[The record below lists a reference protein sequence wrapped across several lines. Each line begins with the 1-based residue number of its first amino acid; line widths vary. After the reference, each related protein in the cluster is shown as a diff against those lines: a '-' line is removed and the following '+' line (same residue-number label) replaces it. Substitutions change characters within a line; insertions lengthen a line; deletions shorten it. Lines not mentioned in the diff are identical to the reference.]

1 MKVTFIPNIKSV
13 IININSMKLINVIVL
28 IALCCLN
35 SLNAQDTIH
44 KNKIYRTWV
53 SLNREPFRFKGVLY
67 EVNDSSILVSR
78 SIVIKKNTID
88 RSEMANFNFSN
99 IETIR
104 TRKNNNIGKGILIG
118 ALSGF
123 VTGGAIGLISGA
135 DPPDSYF
142 RFTAG
147 ENAILSGI
155 VLGIIGADIGG
166 VIGSLK
172 IKIPING
179 SINNFNS
186 NKNKLRGYSVNK
198 K

>member
-1 MKVTFIPNIKSV
+1 MKF
-13 IININSMKLINVIVL
+13 INI
-28 IALCCLN
+28 IALMVLCCLN

-53 SLNREPFRFKGVLY
+53 SLNREPFKFKGVLY
-67 EVNDSSILVSR
+67 EVSDSSILVSR

-88 RSEMANFNFSN
+88 RSEMVNFNISN

-118 ALSGF
+118 TLSGF
-123 VTGGAIGLISGA
+123 VVGGAIGLISGA
-135 DPPDSYF
+135 DPPDSFF

-147 ENAILSGI
+147 ENAILNGI
-155 VLGIIGADIGG
+155 LLAYVGADIGG
-166 VIGSLK
+166 VIGSFK
-172 IKIPING
+172 VKIPING
-179 SINNFNS
+179 SINNYNR
-186 NKNKLRGYSVNK
+186 NKNRLRGYSVNK